1 MRGFHARGSAVA
13 LPRIVT
19 GVSAALEPDM
29 AAYADCWNSARF
41 FEAHET
47 LEPRWIRERDPGLQA
62 LIQLAAALHHLTR
75 ANLRGART
83 MLDRCLARFESAGS
97 ASYSID
103 VGEMA
108 SYARRLR
115 REVENADHATLIE
128 QRPRIGE
135 APAS

>member
-1 MRGFHARGSAVA
+1 
-13 LPRIVT
+13 
-19 GVSAALEPDM
+19 M
-29 AAYADCWNSARF
+29 AAYADCWNAARF

-83 MLDRCLARFESAGS
+83 MLDRCLARFDSAG
-97 ASYSID
+97 AGPYSID
-103 VGEMA
+103 LSEMA

-115 REVENADHATLIE
+115 RETGHGDHAVLIE
-128 QRPRIGE
+128 QRPRIRE
-135 APAS
+135 APIP